1 MSNSTLSEK
10 EIKRRRKIW
19 IINILSAVVIV
30 VTIIWGILV
39 FFHINES
46 VYTDDAQVD
55 AHITPINSRISGYI
69 KTIRF
74 DEHQKVHKGD
84 TLVIIDDAEYRIL
97 LQNAQAT
104 LADAKAS
111 KTISQS
117 GIAIAGNSTAIAN
130 ANIDE
135 MRARLDNMEL
145 NYRRYESLVK
155 DEAVTQ
161 YQFDQVKADYEA
173 MLAKY
178 KALLAQERVS
188 KLNTHESEQK
198 LSINDASL
206 LKAESAI
213 DLAKL
218 NLSYTVITAPYDGV
232 LGRRTIE
239 EGQLVQNGTPLV
251 NIVRD
256 EQKWITANY
265 TESQLKNIALGAKV
279 NIEIDALAGKTFEG
293 EVAAISEATGSKYS
307 AVPVDNSTGNFVKV
321 QQRIPVRINFTAS
334 NTQKDLAMLRV
345 GMNAIIRIK

>member
-1 MSNSTLSEK
+1 MNSSTLSEK

-19 IINILSAVVIV
+19 TINIVSAIVIAT
-30 VTIIWGILV
+30 TIIWGILV

-69 KTIRF
+69 KAIRF
-74 DEHQKVHKGD
+74 EEHQKVHKGD
-84 TLVIIDDAEYRIL
+84 TLVILDDSEYRIL
-97 LQNAQAT
+97 LQNAKAS
-104 LADAKAS
+104 LADAKAN

-117 GIAIAGNSTAIAN
+117 GIAIATNSTTIAN
-130 ANIDE
+130 ANIEE
-135 MRARLDNMEL
+135 MKARLDNLEA
-145 NYRRYESLVK
+145 NYKRYASLVQ

-161 YQFDQVKADYEA
+161 YQFDQVKSDYEA
-173 MLAKY
+173 MSAKY
-178 KALLAQERVS
+178 KSLLAQRLSS

-198 LSINDASL
+198 ISINDASL

-232 LGRRTIE
+232 LGRRNIE
-239 EGQLVQNGTPLV
+239 EGQLVQNGTALV

-256 EQKWITANY
+256 EQKWVTANY
-265 TESQLKNIALGAKV
+265 TESQMKNITMGGKV
-279 NIEIDALAGKTFEG
+279 NIEIDALPGKIFAG
-293 EVAAISEATGSKYS
+293 EVVAISEATGSKYS

-334 NTQKDLAMLRV
+334 NSKRDIDLLRV
-345 GMNAIIRIK
+345 GMNAIIRVK